1 MALILCSSAGSVAG
15 VLRANNA
22 TETAA
27 TARMPIMAYAMIF
40 FEEPEDLLTSLRFLV
55 NDQNPFFHHIS
66 LVGSS
71 AFANWCNKQK

>member
-1 MALILCSSAGSVAG
+1 
-15 VLRANNA
+15 
-22 TETAA
+22 
-27 TARMPIMAYAMIF
+27 MAYAMIF